1 MIEVLRAVGIVPV
14 VKINRAA
21 PAAGL
26 ARALCEGGL
35 PAVEITFRTPAAADA
50 IREACAAV
58 PEAALDAGDFD
69 AIRRLAAEARAI
81 VDSI

>member
-35 PAVEITFRTPAAADA
+35 PAVEITFRYPRGLRRRAGGLRLLRDGIDGAAG
-50 IREACAAV
+50 R
-58 PEAALDAGDFD
+58 AG
-69 AIRRLAAEARAI
+69 RGGGG
-81 VDSI
+81 

>member
-26 ARALCEGGL
+26 ARPL
-35 PAVEITFRTPAAADA
+35 
-50 IREACAAV
+50 
-58 PEAALDAGDFD
+58 
-69 AIRRLAAEARAI
+69 
-81 VDSI
+81 